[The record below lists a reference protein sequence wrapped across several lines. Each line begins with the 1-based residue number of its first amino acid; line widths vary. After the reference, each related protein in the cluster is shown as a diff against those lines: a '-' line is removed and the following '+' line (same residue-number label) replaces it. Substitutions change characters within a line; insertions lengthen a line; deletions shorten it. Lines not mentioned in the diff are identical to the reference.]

1 MHPNRTH
8 GIRPRLLSA
17 GCPEWRPE
25 QGERLTSAVRLVRD
39 HRLIAARVFISFDF
53 DNDKDLK
60 ELLVGQSKNADS
72 PFEITDAS
80 VKQHLTGDW
89 KDKVKGRIGRADQVI
104 VICGRTTDKATGVA
118 IELGMARDLKRPYFL
133 LAGRSS
139 GGNKKPTSAL
149 STDKMYEWTWPN
161 LKQLIKGA
169 R

>member
-1 MHPNRTH
+1 M
-8 GIRPRLLSA
+8 
-17 GCPEWRPE
+17 
-25 QGERLTSAVRLVRD
+25 
-39 HRLIAARVFISFDF
+39 AARIFISFDF

-89 KDKVKGRIGRADQVI
+89 KNKVKGRINRADQVI
-104 VICGRTTDKATGVA
+104 VICGQKTDKATGVA
-118 IELGMARDLKRPYFL
+118 IELGMARDLKKPYFL

-149 STDKMYEWTWPN
+149 STDTMYQWTWPN
-161 LKQLIKGA
+161 LKKLVKGA